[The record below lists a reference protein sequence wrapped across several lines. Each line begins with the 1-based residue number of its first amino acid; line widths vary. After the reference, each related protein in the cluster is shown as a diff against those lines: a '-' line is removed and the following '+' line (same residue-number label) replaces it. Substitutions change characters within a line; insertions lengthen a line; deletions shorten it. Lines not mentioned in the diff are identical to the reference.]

1 MPLTVAQITQEVA
14 EEGLAGRQGKLYTA
28 EDVAILQTGT
38 AAQLIQN
45 IPHAL
50 SLAG

>member
-1 MPLTVAQITQEVA
+1 MPLTVAQIMQEVA

-28 EDVAILQTGT
+28 DVAILQTV
-38 AAQLIQN
+38 AAALI
-45 IPHAL
+45 IHKVPHAL